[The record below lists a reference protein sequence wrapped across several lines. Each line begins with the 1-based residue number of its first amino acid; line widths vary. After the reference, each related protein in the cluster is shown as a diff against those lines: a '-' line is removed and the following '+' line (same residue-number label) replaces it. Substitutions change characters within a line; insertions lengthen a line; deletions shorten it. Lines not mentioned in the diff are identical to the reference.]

1 MNKKYKAWSNEEDK
15 VIIRLR
21 KKGKSIPEIA
31 KALNRTYYG
40 TQRRIVKLINECKVE
55 KKQTS
60 YHSKVGYC
68 KVLEH
73 TSVQKEDVKN
83 GRTKMDAEKIL
94 QYVSENPWNI
104 QAAFRKYSEES
115 GFSVKA
121 IHSFYYCRSKTRTR
135 LKDRETKFSIV
146 GSGGHSYKNGK
157 NTNHLHVKSSLWTKL
172 KAWVLRSLLS

>member
-1 MNKKYKAWSNEEDK
+1 MDKKYKVWSNEEDK

-21 KKGKSIPEIA
+21 KEGKSIPEIA
-31 KALNRTYYG
+31 KALNRTYYA
-40 TQRRIVKLINECKVE
+40 TQNRIVKLINKCKIE
-55 KKQTS
+55 KKQVS
-60 YHSKVGYC
+60 YHSRIGYC
-68 KVLEH
+68 KVLES
-73 TSVQKEDVKN
+73 TSVKKGDIKN

-104 QAAFRKYSEES
+104 QAAFRRYSEES
-115 GFSVKA
+115 GFSVKS
-121 IHSFYYCRSKTRTR
+121 IHNLYYSRSKARTR

-157 NTNHLHVKSSLWTKL
+157 NTNHLYVKSNLWTKL